1 MIDHQQIRSPHLGTP
16 GFNTPA
22 PSSPQLRAKS
32 PFLHS
37 SSIPSLAVPPSIHIA
52 SPLGDNSV
60 TSYPYGPN
68 RDIPGFYVVIPA
80 GGAGT
85 RLWPL
90 SREGHPKFLLDV
102 TLQGRSLIQA
112 TWDRLLPLTGASRL
126 AVVAGPGHVKSI
138 SEQLPDLVQDN
149 LFCEP
154 GPKDSM
160 AAIGLAAA
168 ILAQRDPD
176 AVIGSFAADHM
187 ISGTDAFLS
196 AVSEAV
202 LVAQKGYLVTIGI
215 APSHPSTGFGYVRLG
230 DRLGMPEAPN
240 ARLVS
245 SFKEKPDARTA
256 AAYIATGSYRWN
268 AGMFVT
274 KVSFLMDL
282 LREYKP
288 ELAEGLTRIAAVWD
302 VDEAQRN
309 KLLEEIWPGL
319 EKIAIDHA
327 VAEPAALEGRV
338 AVVPATFGTLYVRHA
353 ARICVDY
360 ISVHTQVGM
369 T

>member
-1 MIDHQQIRSPHLGTP
+1 MRSPHLGTP

-32 PFLHS
+32 PFLNS
-37 SSIPSLAVPPSIHIA
+37 NSIPALAVPPTVYLA
-52 SPLGDNSV
+52 SPLGDNGA
-60 TSYPYGPN
+60 TSYPFGPI
-68 RDIPGFYVVIPA
+68 REIPGFYVVIPA

-90 SREGHPKFLLDV
+90 SRENHPKFLLDV

-112 TWDRLLPLTGASRL
+112 TWDRLLPLTGPDRL
-126 AVVAGPGHVKSI
+126 TVVAGPAHVKSI
-138 SEQLPDLVQDN
+138 HEQLPDLLPRN

-168 ILAQRDPD
+168 ILARRDPD

-187 ISGTDAFLS
+187 ISGTDAFLT

-202 LVAQKGYLVTIGI
+202 QVAHKGYLVTIGI

-230 DRLGMPEAPN
+230 DRLGIPEAPN

-274 KVSFLMDL
+274 KASFLLEL

-288 ELAEGLTRIAAVWD
+288 ELEEGLTKVAAIWD
-302 VDEAQRN
+302 DEERRS
-309 KLLEEIWPGL
+309 KMLEEVWPSL

-338 AVVPATFGTLYVRHA
+338 AVVPATFGMCCTFFVFKRA
-353 ARICVDY
+353 
-360 ISVHTQVGM
+360 S
-369 T
+369 

>member
-1 MIDHQQIRSPHLGTP
+1 M
-16 GFNTPA
+16 
-22 PSSPQLRAKS
+22 
-32 PFLHS
+32 
-37 SSIPSLAVPPSIHIA
+37 
-52 SPLGDNSV
+52 
-60 TSYPYGPN
+60 
-68 RDIPGFYVVIPA
+68 
-80 GGAGT
+80 
-85 RLWPL
+85 
-90 SREGHPKFLLDV
+90 
-102 TLQGRSLIQA
+102 
-112 TWDRLLPLTGASRL
+112 LPLTGAERL
-126 AVVAGPGHVKSI
+126 TVVAGSGHVKSI
-138 SEQLPDLVQDN
+138 SEQLPDLVPDN

-160 AAIGLAAA
+160 GAIGLAAA

-202 LVAQKGYLVTIGI
+202 LVAQRGYFVTIGI

-230 DRLGMPEAPN
+230 EKLSISEAPN

-274 KVSFLMDL
+274 KASFLLDL

-288 ELAEGLTRIAAVWD
+288 ELAEGLIKVAAVWD
-302 VDEAQRN
+302 VDEDQR
-309 KLLEEIWPGL
+309 KAALDEVWPDL

-338 AVVPATFGTLYVRHA
+338 AVVPATFGTHKHL
-353 ARICVDY
+353 
-360 ISVHTQVGM
+360 
-369 T
+369 

>member
-1 MIDHQQIRSPHLGTP
+1 
-16 GFNTPA
+16 
-22 PSSPQLRAKS
+22 
-32 PFLHS
+32 
-37 SSIPSLAVPPSIHIA
+37 
-52 SPLGDNSV
+52 
-60 TSYPYGPN
+60 
-68 RDIPGFYVVIPA
+68 
-80 GGAGT
+80 
-85 RLWPL
+85 
-90 SREGHPKFLLDV
+90 
-102 TLQGRSLIQA
+102 
-112 TWDRLLPLTGASRL
+112 
-126 AVVAGPGHVKSI
+126 
-138 SEQLPDLVQDN
+138 
-149 LFCEP
+149 
-154 GPKDSM
+154 M

-202 LVAQKGYLVTIGI
+202 QVAQKGYLVTIGI

-230 DRLGMPEAPN
+230 DKLNIPEAPN

-274 KVSFLMDL
+274 KASFLLEL

-288 ELAEGLTRIAAVWD
+288 ELEEALRRVAAVWD
-302 VDEAQRN
+302 DEVSRN
-309 KLLEEIWPGL
+309 KILEEVWPGL

-338 AVVPATFGTLYVRHA
+338 AVVPATFGMSVLLTSRTELISGGTTGWDDVGDFSSLADLLPAELNQPRILGDSGLGASSWVMLVVHA
-353 ARICVDY
+353 SGAHAPHCSSY
-360 ISVHTQVGM
+360 
-369 T
+369 